1 MKQSLAQLYLCFNSL
16 VLACAVYAQPT
27 TKAPWIERQDTAQR
41 REPLQQAPVRNLAD
55 FITAKPK
62 DEPWMNSM
70 ADRLKQATPV
80 GEQDDVAKLYDMQVF
95 ISAGMPEG
103 VLRHLFSQAME
114 FPAGRVR
121 FVVRG
126 FTPQKLGAL
135 IGKLRSLFP
144 DQDSDHIVIEVDP
157 NAFRAYAVDAVPVYL
172 VKEGQKWFEVK
183 GAQSLLAAR
192 ENVAKRSKRVMG
204 ELYAIAEPD
213 MLSVIEERTK
223 NFDWQPV
230 VARAQERAM
239 RNLKPG
245 FDLPTATRDTTT
257 FFTPTFKVP
266 HDIEAPTKDGKSTE
280 LLAKAGQEI
289 NLLQHTRLQVPVIV
303 FDPSDKRQARMVK
316 RWISQPEFANA
327 DLFVVGFNLQSID
340 AKTPVTV
347 EIAQAYKRPI
357 YPWLAKLNERMGV
370 ESVPSIVQQDG
381 QRLRIRTFMPENF

>member
-1 MKQSLAQLYLCFNSL
+1 
-16 VLACAVYAQPT
+16 
-27 TKAPWIERQDTAQR
+27 
-41 REPLQQAPVRNLAD
+41 
-55 FITAKPK
+55 
-62 DEPWMNSM
+62 MNSM